1 MYCPGSDSAGVSQP
15 SDNSQP
21 SRQRLLLRRAAA
33 WCGCWLV
40 AGGLYLLLIDTTSLP
55 ELIVGAGAA
64 TIAATGFELAREQ
77 QTAGGLNMRL
87 RWLRTVHRP
96 LLKVPSD
103 VATVSLMALRQLI
116 RPKRVNGV
124 FRAVPFRCGPEHDI
138 EVGRRALAE
147 SLGSFAPNT
156 IIVGVD
162 IEQELILGHQLRETG
177 GAEAVDVLGLG
188 DGGHA

>member
-15 SDNSQP
+15 SEDSPP
-21 SRQRLLLRRAAA
+21 SRRRVLLRRTAA
-33 WCGCWLV
+33 WC
-40 AGGLYLLLIDTTSLP
+40 AGWAFAGALYLLLIDTASLP

-64 TIAATGFELAREQ
+64 TIAATGYELAREQ
-77 QTAGGLNMRL
+77 ETAGGMTMRM

-103 VATVSLMALRQLI
+103 IATVSLTALRQLV
-116 RPKRVNGV
+116 RPKPVNGT
-124 FRAVPFRCGPEHDI
+124 FRAVPFRCGSEHDI
-138 EVGRRALAE
+138 EAGRRALAE

-162 IEQELILGHQLRETG
+162 TERELILGHQLRETG
-177 GAEAVDVLGLG
+177 GVEAIDVLELG
-188 DGGHA
+188 DG

>member
-1 MYCPGSDSAGVSQP
+1 MYSPGSDSAGASQP
-15 SDNSQP
+15 SENSQP
-21 SRQRLLLRRAAA
+21 SRQRVLLRRAAA
-33 WCGCWLV
+33 WSTGWV
-40 AGGLYLLLIDTTSLP
+40 FAGALYLLLIDTTSLP

-87 RWLRTVHRP
+87 RWLRAVHRP

-116 RPKRVNGV
+116 RPKPVNGT
-124 FRAVPFRCGPEHDI
+124 FRAVQFRSSSEEDV

-156 IIVGVD
+156 IIIGVD
-162 IEQELILGHQLRETG
+162 VEEELILGHQLRKTG
-177 GAEAVDVLGLG
+177 GAEAIDVLELG
-188 DGGHA
+188 DE